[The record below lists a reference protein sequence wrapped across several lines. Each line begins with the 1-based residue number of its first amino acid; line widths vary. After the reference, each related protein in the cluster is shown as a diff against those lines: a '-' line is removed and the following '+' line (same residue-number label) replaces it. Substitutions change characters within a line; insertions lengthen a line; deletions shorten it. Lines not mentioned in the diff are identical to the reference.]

1 MGVKSM
7 TFIKRLEDA
16 YETLLG
22 NYPAGVSSTSTSKY
36 NEIRKIVSEA
46 FLIGENE
53 VYVTGTS
60 RRISNLD
67 TRFAQGNQRNKH
79 TRMAV
84 AFISIP
90 SVDDSELDELIIR
103 TRNSAI
109 TTSSKFCNGEERG
122 TIFDGILLFLVFEGE
137 TKVYPL
143 AFLVFENDFELKEKA
158 EELIPGIELKEYP
171 RANQSPA
178 QENNKSAKNED
189 EESAKSYVV
198 FLDIEE
204 DGSIVEFVEDK
215 DKTYRIGDMI
225 WTASHTNGSSA
236 ITRRLEV
243 IEVVENL
250 VVCKIKHKYNEPV
263 DKNSLLK
270 FVYLE
275 QDLLSFLDLHPNVQN
290 GSEGFVSGD
299 IVDEN
304 ATTSSDDLPED
315 FENN

>member
-1 MGVKSM
+1 M
-7 TFIKRLEDA
+7 
-16 YETLLG
+16 
-22 NYPAGVSSTSTSKY
+22 
-36 NEIRKIVSEA
+36 
-46 FLIGENE
+46 
-53 VYVTGTS
+53 
-60 RRISNLD
+60 
-67 TRFAQGNQRNKH
+67 
-79 TRMAV
+79 
-84 AFISIP
+84 
-90 SVDDSELDELIIR
+90 
-103 TRNSAI
+103 
-109 TTSSKFCNGEERG
+109 
-122 TIFDGILLFLVFEGE
+122 
-137 TKVYPL
+137 YPL

-270 FVYLE
+270 FVNIE
-275 QDLLSFLDLHPNVQN
+275 QDLISFLDLHPNVQN